1 MKSALFDDT
10 RLLATILGLL
20 VVAGITSMLTI
31 VRQEDP
37 TITNGI
43 AVITTPLPGAS
54 AERVEALVTE
64 KVEDELRTLTEI
76 QTLSSISAN
85 GVSVVTV
92 EVDETITGDAVEP
105 VFSKIR
111 DAIDDARSELP
122 AGALPPEFDNDR
134 FGSFTRIEALVW
146 AAQSPVRLGVLRR
159 YAKELEDRFRD
170 VRGTDVART
179 FGAPG
184 EEIRVEFEPEL
195 LDGTGLTSSRLARSI
210 ALADSKVAAGLLRG
224 SRHDVPIE
232 VRGELSSLDRIRQI
246 PVATAGRG
254 RVLRVGD
261 VARIERSV
269 AEPAAELAFFDGRP
283 AVLVAAQLA
292 AGEKFDA
299 WTTSAE
305 RMLSDFDAEL
315 PHGIERV
322 TFFDQSRYTRAR
334 LADLVQ
340 SLATGLL
347 IVVVVLFVTLG
358 LRSAVIVSM
367 TLPLVML
374 ASIAVL
380 RVGGVPI
387 HQMSV
392 TGLIV
397 ALGLLVDNA
406 IVVTDSIRSRRLR
419 GLDARA
425 AVRESVARLWV
436 PLTSSTLTTVL
447 AFMPILLLPG
457 RVGEFVGTIGLSV
470 IIALVVSHALALTVV
485 PAIAGRILQA
495 GGGHGAGILTTGIR
509 WPQLTAAF
517 ERSLD
522 WSLRRPR
529 TSMALAA
536 VLPILGFV
544 GASTLPR
551 QFFPPADRD
560 QFHVELRMRPSSSI
574 AGTTEAVL
582 AVDELLRSE
591 PDVEAVTW
599 VVGKSA
605 PPFYYNMKQDKDRRS
620 SFAQALVDARS
631 VPAVK
636 ELLSRL
642 PERVGREVPEAQ
654 VIMRELLQGPPVDA
668 PIEYRI
674 QGPDIEEL
682 RRLGDE
688 LRERLAR
695 VPVITHS
702 TASLTA
708 GSPKLW
714 LEPDEAEARLAG
726 VGLVELATQM
736 NRYLE
741 GVPAGSVLEAT
752 EELPVRVRVDSAGRG
767 SVSAVGSIPVRSSIP
782 EHRAGPGIPLDA
794 LGELELKPIL
804 DFIPHRDGTRVNI
817 IRGYTRVGVYPETAL
832 TQLRTVL
839 DDDPVE
845 APRGY
850 HIETGGDAE
859 ERGDAMSNL
868 FASVPVLALLM
879 VATVALSL
887 RSFRLGGVVLAVA
900 VCSVGLGLASLS
912 LLGHPLGFQAIIGL
926 IGLVGVAI
934 NAAIIINA
942 SLRTD
947 PRAIAGSPAA
957 IRHVVTEETSRH
969 IVSTTITTFGGFL
982 PLILSSGG
990 FWPPFATGIAGGV
1003 LLSTLVSFYFV
1014 PAAFLLITR
1023 RRPVERPREL
1033 SRATTAEVV
1042 P

>member
-1 MKSALFDDT
+1 
-10 RLLATILGLL
+10 
-20 VVAGITSMLTI
+20 
-31 VRQEDP
+31 
-37 TITNGI
+37 
-43 AVITTPLPGAS
+43 
-54 AERVEALVTE
+54 
-64 KVEDELRTLTEI
+64 
-76 QTLSSISAN
+76 
-85 GVSVVTV
+85 
-92 EVDETITGDAVEP
+92 
-105 VFSKIR
+105 
-111 DAIDDARSELP
+111 
-122 AGALPPEFDNDR
+122 
-134 FGSFTRIEALVW
+134 
-146 AAQSPVRLGVLRR
+146 
-159 YAKELEDRFRD
+159 
-170 VRGTDVART
+170 
-179 FGAPG
+179 
-184 EEIRVEFEPEL
+184 
-195 LDGTGLTSSRLARSI
+195 
-210 ALADSKVAAGLLRG
+210 
-224 SRHDVPIE
+224 
-232 VRGELSSLDRIRQI
+232 
-246 PVATAGRG
+246 
-254 RVLRVGD
+254 
-261 VARIERSV
+261 
-269 AEPAAELAFFDGRP
+269 
-283 AVLVAAQLA
+283 
-292 AGEKFDA
+292 
-299 WTTSAE
+299 
-305 RMLSDFDAEL
+305 
-315 PHGIERV
+315 
-322 TFFDQSRYTRAR
+322 
-334 LADLVQ
+334 
-340 SLATGLL
+340 
-347 IVVVVLFVTLG
+347 
-358 LRSAVIVSM
+358 
-367 TLPLVML
+367 
-374 ASIAVL
+374 
-380 RVGGVPI
+380 
-387 HQMSV
+387 
-392 TGLIV
+392 
-397 ALGLLVDNA
+397 
-406 IVVTDSIRSRRLR
+406 
-419 GLDARA
+419 
-425 AVRESVARLWV
+425 
-436 PLTSSTLTTVL
+436 
-447 AFMPILLLPG
+447 
-457 RVGEFVGTIGLSV
+457 
-470 IIALVVSHALALTVV
+470 
-485 PAIAGRILQA
+485 
-495 GGGHGAGILTTGIR
+495 
-509 WPQLTAAF
+509 
-517 ERSLD
+517 
-522 WSLRRPR
+522 
-529 TSMALAA
+529 
-536 VLPILGFV
+536 
-544 GASTLPR
+544 
-551 QFFPPADRD
+551 
-560 QFHVELRMRPSSSI
+560 
-574 AGTTEAVL
+574 
-582 AVDELLRSE
+582 
-591 PDVEAVTW
+591 
-599 VVGKSA
+599 
-605 PPFYYNMKQDKDRRS
+605 
-620 SFAQALVDARS
+620 
-631 VPAVK
+631 VK